1 MSSTLV
7 AVFDDY
13 SEAQD
18 ASRKL
23 QAAGI
28 DKQSIQLNG
37 ADSGAEQMSVGTAS
51 SDEPGTISR
60 FFSSIFGMDDDR
72 DASKYTEAAR
82 RGSII
87 LTVSVAD
94 EARVDDISDLL
105 DDCGAIDVDERAQ
118 QWQATDAAP
127 ASGKAMLTGGVVGA
141 SAATSA
147 AEGDTLKVVEETMKV
162 GTRTVQK
169 GNVRV
174 HRRVVETP
182 VEEQV
187 SLRDERASI
196 ERVKVDRPATE
207 ADLQS
212 AFQDKSIDIQ
222 ETTQEAVVSKA
233 ARVVEEVKVGKK
245 ATEHTDTV
253 RETLR
258 HTEIDVD
265 KNDDAATSPRMGGA
279 RSALMAYSGAERR
292 VRNDPGYR
300 GAERRASI

>member
-7 AVFDDY
+7 AVFDNH
-13 SEAQD
+13 SEAQE
-18 ASRKL
+18 ACSKL

-37 ADSGAEQMSVGTAS
+37 VESTAGQMSPRS
-51 SDEPGTISR
+51 DPDDEPGAISR
-60 FFSSIFGMDDDR
+60 FFSNIFGMDDDR
-72 DASKYTEAAR
+72 DATKYTEAAR
-82 RGSII
+82 RGNTI
-87 LTVSVAD
+87 LTVAVAD
-94 EARVDDISDLL
+94 EHRLEEISDML
-105 DDCGAIDVDERAQ
+105 DDCGAVDVDERAQ
-118 QWQATDAAP
+118 QWQAAGAVPAAAKPMLAGADA
-127 ASGKAMLTGGVVGA
+127 GD
-141 SAATSA
+141 
-147 AEGDTLKVVEETMKV
+147 GDTLKVVEETMKV

-245 ATEHTDTV
+245 ATDRTDTV

-265 KNDDAATSPRMGGA
+265 KDSDMPAGGRMGGA
-279 RSALMAYSGAERR
+279 KAALMAYSGAERR
-292 VRNDPGYR
+292 VRNDPSYQ
-300 GAERRASI
+300 GAERRSAA

>member
-1 MSSTLV
+1 MSNTLV
-7 AVFDDY
+7 AVFDNH
-13 SEAQD
+13 SEAQE
-18 ASRKL
+18 ACSKL
-23 QAAGI
+23 QTAGI

-37 ADSGAEQMSVGTAS
+37 VESTDGQMSRS
-51 SDEPGTISR
+51 DPDDEPGAISR

-72 DASKYTEAAR
+72 DTSKYTEAAR
-82 RGSII
+82 RGNTI
-87 LTVSVAD
+87 LTVTLAD
-94 EARVDDISDLL
+94 ENRVEEISELL
-105 DDCGAIDVDERAQ
+105 DDCGAVDVDERAQ
-118 QWQATDAAP
+118 QWQASGAVPAA
-127 ASGKAMLTGGVVGA
+127 GKPMLAGAAVGDGD
-141 SAATSA
+141 
-147 AEGDTLKVVEETMKV
+147 GDTLKVVEETMKV

-245 ATEHTDTV
+245 ATDRTDTV

-258 HTEIDVD
+258 HTKVDVD
-265 KNDDAATSPRMGGA
+265 NGNDVSEPGRMGVSNA
-279 RSALMAYSGAERR
+279 ASMAYSGVERR
-292 VRNDPGYR
+292 VRNNPDYV
-300 GAERRASI
+300 GAERRSMA

>member
-7 AVFDDY
+7 AVFDEY

-18 ASRKL
+18 ACRKL

-37 ADSGAEQMSVGTAS
+37 ADSSAAQVSPRS
-51 SDEPGTISR
+51 DPDDEPGAISR

-82 RGSII
+82 RGNTI
-87 LTVSVAD
+87 LTVAVAD
-94 EARVDDISDLL
+94 ESRVEEISDML
-105 DDCGAIDVDERAQ
+105 DDCGAVDVDERAQ
-118 QWQATDAAP
+118 QWQASGAVPAA
-127 ASGKAMLTGGVVGA
+127 GKPMLTGADAGD
-141 SAATSA
+141 
-147 AEGDTLKVVEETMKV
+147 GDTLKVVEETMKV

-245 ATEHTDTV
+245 ATDRTDTV

-258 HTEIDVD
+258 HTKVDVD
-265 KNDDAATSPRMGGA
+265 NGNDVPEPGRMGIA
-279 RSALMAYSGAERR
+279 NAASMAYSGVERR
-292 VRNDPGYR
+292 VRNNPDYA
-300 GAERRASI
+300 GAERRSMA

>member
-7 AVFDDY
+7 AVFDEY

-37 ADSGAEQMSVGTAS
+37 ADSTAEQMAPRSDPD
-51 SDEPGTISR
+51 DEPGAISR
-60 FFSSIFGMDDDR
+60 FFSNMFGMDDDR
-72 DASKYTEAAR
+72 EASKYTEAAR
-82 RGSII
+82 RGNTI
-87 LTVSVAD
+87 LTVTVAD
-94 EARVDDISDLL
+94 EGRVEEISDML
-105 DDCGAIDVDERAQ
+105 DDCGAVDVDERAQ
-118 QWQATDAAP
+118 QWQAPGAVP
-127 ASGKAMLTGGVVGA
+127 ASVKPVTTGG
-141 SAATSA
+141 TSDD
-147 AEGDTLKVVEETMKV
+147 GDTLKVVEETMKV

-222 ETTQEAVVSKA
+222 ETTQEAVVSKS
-233 ARVVEEVKVGKK
+233 ARVVEEVNVGKK
-245 ATEHTDTV
+245 ATERTDTV

-258 HTEIDVD
+258 HTEVNVD
-265 KNDDAATSPRMGGA
+265 KGDDMPSTGGRMGGTKA
-279 RSALMAYSGAERR
+279 ALMAYSGVERRIRRSPDYAGPERR
-292 VRNDPGYR
+292 V
-300 GAERRASI
+300 AV

>member
-23 QAAGI
+23 QEAGI
-28 DKQSIQLNG
+28 DQQSIQLNG
-37 ADSGAEQMSVGTAS
+37 TESSAGQMSPRS
-51 SDEPGTISR
+51 DPDDEPGVISR

-72 DASKYTEAAR
+72 DSSKYTEAAR
-82 RGSII
+82 RGSTI
-87 LTVSVAD
+87 LTVTVAD
-94 EARVDDISDLL
+94 ESRVEEISDLL
-105 DDCGAIDVDERAQ
+105 DDCGAVDVDERAQ
-118 QWQATDAAP
+118 QWQTSSAVP
-127 ASGKAMLTGGVVGA
+127 ASGKPMLDGIGDD
-141 SAATSA
+141 
-147 AEGDTLKVVEETMKV
+147 DTLKVVEEDLNV

-174 HRRVVETP
+174 HRHVVETP

-222 ETTQEAVVSKA
+222 ETAQEAVVSKS
-233 ARVVEEVKVGKK
+233 ARVVEEVKVGKQ
-245 ATEHTDTV
+245 ATERTDTV

-258 HTEIDVD
+258 HTAVDVD
-265 KNDDAATSPRMGGA
+265 KAGDRPNNRRWGDQKA
-279 RSALMAYSGAERR
+279 ALMAYTGADRR
-292 VRNDPGYR
+292 VRNDPNYQ
-300 GAERRASI
+300 GAERRSAESHAR